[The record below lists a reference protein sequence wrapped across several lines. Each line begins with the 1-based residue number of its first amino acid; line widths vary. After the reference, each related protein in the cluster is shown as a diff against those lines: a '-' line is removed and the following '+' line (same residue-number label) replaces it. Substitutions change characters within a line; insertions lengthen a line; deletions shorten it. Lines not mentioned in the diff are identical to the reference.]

1 MVAQSKDQ
9 DSPRFDFGPNIDPV
23 QPRTETVA
31 ELLKEIN
38 REYNPKSGEP
48 VNFKSLDRVLG
59 FIHEI
64 TGEAVPNLT
73 APVPLST
80 LKTIKLLFLT
90 NHKSKRHLIGL
101 IEPPGTDNP
110 ATMEFCTGTTVS
122 RDKDGAK
129 FISSM
134 VSELEQEISPR
145 KLALLSE
152 LAAPKEMASFSEAL
166 ISHIERTNDTVFKIF
181 SRQIVADSLN
191 RPGFCRHS
199 SAV

>member
-48 VNFKSLDRVLG
+48 ANFKSLDRVLG

-73 APVPLST
+73 APVPLS
-80 LKTIKLLFLT
+80 
-90 NHKSKRHLIGL
+90 
-101 IEPPGTDNP
+101 
-110 ATMEFCTGTTVS
+110 M
-122 RDKDGAK
+122 
-129 FISSM
+129 
-134 VSELEQEISPR
+134 
-145 KLALLSE
+145 
-152 LAAPKEMASFSEAL
+152 
-166 ISHIERTNDTVFKIF
+166 
-181 SRQIVADSLN
+181 N
-191 RPGFCRHS
+191 RPGFCRHLGAMENGLIGGVYEQQ
-199 SAV
+199 AVHG